1 MALKIA
7 LIILLLS
14 VFYQD
19 IKYRAV
25 YWVLFPIMLILQ
37 FFIALTYY
45 SLQLVLLNGMYNLI
59 FIVIQFL
66 LITVYFSLKNKKLIN
81 ISTNY
86 LGWGDI
92 IFLLVISFS
101 FSPLNYLFFYITSLC
116 LIVTVSLIFH
126 FKSKN
131 DPIKIPLAGLQSAY
145 LILLSFAGIFHK
157 NIDLQNDDFLL
168 HLICMN

>member
-1 MALKIA
+1 MALKIV
-7 LIILLLS
+7 LILLLFS

-25 YWVLFPIMLILQ
+25 YWVLFPILLILQ
-37 FFIALTYY
+37 FFIAVTYY
-45 SLQLVLLNGMYNLI
+45 SLQLVLVNGMYNLI
-59 FIVIQFL
+59 FIAIQFL

-81 ISTNY
+81 ITTNY

-101 FSPLNYLFFYITSLC
+101 FSPLNYLLFYITSLC
-116 LIVTVSLIFH
+116 LILIISLMVS

-131 DPIKIPLAGLQSAY
+131 QPFQIPLAGLQSAY
-145 LILLSFAGIFHK
+145 LILFLLGGFFYKA
-157 NIDLQNDDFLL
+157 IDLQNDDLLL
-168 HLICMN
+168 HLIWMN